1 MIRSIRHFLLIS
13 LLISITLASSI
24 TAIGN
29 YLLDKQ
35 VTQTYLDGQ
44 LIKIFS
50 FIEVLNEAVKT
61 NPEIR
66 DNIGVYFNKAKYLA
80 AKNIFF
86 QSWTQD
92 NKLILNSPNSGNEE
106 LYDVPNGFSDQK
118 IHNNN
123 WRVYSAVNP
132 NSGIKI
138 VVAELYDIRNKL
150 ADDITLSNAYI
161 LLVTYPLFGFSVWLI
176 IGLALRS
183 ITRVTSEISNRAS
196 TYLEPV
202 DAVNI
207 PIEIR
212 PLVVELN
219 QLFIRL
225 RLAFERNKRFAADA
239 AHELRTPLAALK
251 TQAQVALKADTK
263 TDRDHALQKVLQGV
277 DRSSH
282 MVAQLL
288 TLSRL
293 GQEEALSD
301 IKPIELHK
309 LAAEIIA
316 FLVPVALEKSI
327 EIELAAPPIDTTV
340 LGNDITLGILI
351 RNIVDNAIRYTPVNG
366 EVKVRILCDHEHITF
381 RVTDSG
387 PGIPLELRERV
398 FERFYRIIGA
408 TAPGSGLGL
417 AIVSQIADLHDA
429 TLQLGTPATSSGLQ
443 FDVIFPRYSQHLH
456 QPTLI

>member
-35 VTQTYLDGQ
+35 VTQGYLDGQ
-44 LIKIFS
+44 LAKIFS
-50 FIEVLNEAVKT
+50 FIEVLNQAAKKNTTV
-61 NPEIR
+61 R
-66 DNIGVYFNKAKYLA
+66 DDIGVYFNQATASATRNLLFQVWDK
-80 AKNIFF
+80 KNNLRLF
-86 QSWTQD
+86 
-92 NKLILNSPNSGNEE
+92 SPANATES
-106 LYDVPNGFSDQK
+106 LLDAPTGFSDRR
-118 IHNNN
+118 IHHKN
-123 WRVYSAVNP
+123 WRVYAAFDPTSHE
-132 NSGIKI
+132 KI
-138 VVAELYDIRNKL
+138 IVAELYDIRNKL

-161 LLVTYPLFGFSVWLI
+161 LLVTYPLFGFSVWMI

-202 DAVNI
+202 DPENT
-207 PIEIR
+207 PLEIK
-212 PLVVELN
+212 PLVEELN

-225 RLAFERNKRFAADA
+225 KLAFERNKRFAADA

-251 TQAQVALKADTK
+251 TQAQVALKADTES
-263 TDRDHALQKVLQGV
+263 DRNNAMQKVLQGV

-301 IKPIELHK
+301 IKPVDLHK

-316 FLVPVALEKSI
+316 YLVPVALEKQI
-327 EIELAAPPIDTTV
+327 EIELEPSPEDSMV
-340 LGNDITLGILI
+340 SGNDITLGILI
-351 RNIVDNAIRYTPVNG
+351 RNIVDNAIRYTPPNG
-366 EVKVRILCDHEHITF
+366 EVKVQLLNQNRRVIF

-387 PGIPLELRERV
+387 PGIPAELRERV
-398 FERFYRIIGA
+398 FERFFRILGA

-417 AIVSQIADLHDA
+417 AIVSQIANLHSADVV
-429 TLQLGTPATSSGLQ
+429 LGAPENGVGLQ
-443 FDVIFPRYSQHLH
+443 FDIIFPRLD
-456 QPTLI
+456 PNNLG